1 MEEFKNR
8 YLRPGRKVTD
18 QFLLASVIT
27 FAILAIAELFLPI
40 GSLLLGTFERLLG
53 GDHDAAVFLEA
64 YFSFISIWIG
74 MFLVV
79 LIFKINR
86 PMLHAVKYCGSKDR
100 GLNGNPAG
108 NNVWGL
114 LIGLALGFG
123 TNGIC
128 ILLSALLGDIHLS
141 YSGFKLI
148 PFLVFFISVFIQSAA
163 EELANRW
170 YLYQKLRRR
179 YKSPWFAIIVNSLLF
194 MAMHL
199 ANPGITF
206 LSLVQLILVA
216 VFLSLIVYYYN
227 GLWIAMAFHAG
238 WNFTQSIFFGLPN
251 SGIVSAYSVFRL
263 DAASATNGPFYNVN
277 FGVEGEGFYYG
288 DDGQPHLSDNVLH
301 STETIT
307 SFAVKKYTLFSLLPH
322 QDIQTR
328 FMDAYDEKQLST
340 IELWT
345 NAADSAWTLPS
356 AFTLTEDDSVAAA
369 AIMSDV
375 ETSVDENLLGFITG
389 SIPMDTYD
397 AFLQGLHEMG
407 VDDAIAIYQ
416 DALDEY
422 LSNE

>member
-40 GSLLLGTFERLLG
+40 GSLLLGTFERILG
-53 GDHDAAVFLEA
+53 GNHDAAVFLEA

-79 LIFKINR
+79 LIFKVNR
-86 PMLHAVKYCGSKDR
+86 PMLRAVKYCSSKDR

-108 NNVWGL
+108 NNGWGL

-199 ANPGITF
+199 ANPGITVT
-206 LSLVQLILVA
+206 SIVQLMLVA
-216 VFLSLIVYYYN
+216 VLLSLLVYYYN
-227 GLWIAMAFHAG
+227 GLWIAIAVNSLVFMVLHLMNPGVTFPAVLQLVLIAVLFSLFVHYYNGLWIAMAYHAA

-277 FGVEGEGFYYG
+277 FGVEGSLGAG
-288 DDGQPHLSDNVLH
+288 VILAVIIVIVILLNRGK
-301 STETIT
+301 TEHTDVWADADRE
-307 SFAVKKYTLFSLLPH
+307 AVEKAAAREAAAKARMEEMR
-322 QDIQTR
+322 QTR
-328 FMDAYDEKQLST
+328 NAEDEKREVQQSEVLKS
-340 IELWT
+340 E
-345 NAADSAWTLPS
+345 
-356 AFTLTEDDSVAAA
+356 E
-369 AIMSDV
+369 
-375 ETSVDENLLGFITG
+375 
-389 SIPMDTYD
+389 
-397 AFLQGLHEMG
+397 Q
-407 VDDAIAIYQ
+407 
-416 DALDEY
+416 
-422 LSNE
+422 